1 MAQAGIEPSV
11 SSKGD
16 SHDDA
21 PAYTIIGLYMAELM
35 HRRAPWKRK
44 ESLTLA
50 ILEGALVQPPLVA
63 GA

>member
-11 SSKGD
+11 SGKG
-16 SHDDA
+16 DDA

-44 ESLTLA
+44 QSLTLA
-50 ILEGALVQPPLVA
+50 ILEGALVQPPLAV